1 MLPGEVNQLRQGSA
15 VWVWVVRFGRGR
27 WWPGTV
33 ESLQR
38 GNALPVLTVKFEC
51 SRRPM
56 QERPVM
62 VGLVS
67 TRMRYVELR
76 DLGMKGADRPDF
88 IPSSV
93 LSAPETNSQFSAG
106 NARDTRQQ
114 H

>member
-1 MLPGEVNQLRQGSA
+1 
-15 VWVWVVRFGRGR
+15 
-27 WWPGTV
+27 
-33 ESLQR
+33 
-38 GNALPVLTVKFEC
+38 
-51 SRRPM
+51 
-56 QERPVM
+56 M